1 MAQSLNTAPL
11 YKARQGNRETLT
23 NRSKYIMSNI
33 SQWDG
38 LRNVSEVRASSYK
51 VGKRD
56 RNQGRKTLQRKEIY
70 NVSDLKLFFL
80 IEVIV
85 NNG

>member
-1 MAQSLNTAPL
+1 MVQSLNTAPL
-11 YKARQGNRETLT
+11 YKARLGNRATLT
-23 NRSKYIMSNI
+23 NRSKYLSKI

-51 VGKRD
+51 VGIRD
-56 RNQGRKTLQRKEIY
+56 RNQGRKTIQRKEIY
-70 NVSDLKLFFL
+70 SVSDLKLFFL
-80 IEVIV
+80 IEIIV